1 MGFLD
6 NLYHLRAQRNMTQ
19 EQLAML
25 MGVSR
30 QAISK
35 WESGRAYPEMDKL
48 VRLCDIFECDL
59 NELVRGD
66 LSDAPARQGIA
77 LPIDASPVDICGYDR
92 HMRIRALLLAS
103 APAAFMLSCAIAFGI
118 SPTVLPSQGSWGVV
132 LVTQGLV
139 TATGFGLPFLVAGLL
154 LSLAL
159 ATIAALQH
167 FGFIGRYPYVAD
179 FYTEEQRRTT
189 ASLVKRACVVAILTG
204 VIAVAACVVKSG
216 PLFHLSGGLASLFAW
231 GAVCVWS
238 LIYAALMQRRLNVEA
253 YNNCNASAF
262 EQREAARV
270 VAELPAT
277 RMQVATNPDVPR
289 LAQVWVKR
297 QAMAAALSVF
307 AGFAVLAAVFALLG
321 WVIWFIPLMV
331 GAVAAA
337 LFWIYLPTAR

>member
-1 MGFLD
+1 MGFSD
-6 NLYHLRAQRNMTQ
+6 NLYHLRSMRNMTQ

-59 NELVRGD
+59 NALVRGD
-66 LSDAPARQGIA
+66 LRDAEARRSIT
-77 LPIDASPVDICGYDR
+77 LPVNANPVDICGYDR
-92 HMRIRALLLAS
+92 HMCTRAPLLAF
-103 APAAFMLSCAIAFGI
+103 APAAFMLSCALAFGI
-118 SPTVLPSQGSWGVV
+118 SPTVLPSQGSWGVI
-132 LVTQGLV
+132 LVAQGLV
-139 TATGFGLPFLVAGLL
+139 AATGFGLPFLVMGLL
-154 LSLAL
+154 LCLAL

-167 FGFIGRYPYVAD
+167 LGFIGRYPYVAD
-179 FYTEEQRRTT
+179 FYTDEQRRTT
-189 ASLVKRACVVAILTG
+189 ASLVRRARVVAILTG
-204 VIAVAACVVKSG
+204 VTAVAACMVKSG

-238 LIYAALMQRRLNVEA
+238 LIYAALMRRRLNVDA
-253 YNNCNASAF
+253 YNSRNASAL

-277 RMQVATNPDVPR
+277 QAQVATNPAVPR
-289 LAQVWVKR
+289 LAQVWIKR
-297 QAMAAALSVF
+297 QTMAAALSVF
-307 AGFAVLAAVFALLG
+307 AGFAVLAGVFALLG
-321 WVIWFIPLMV
+321 WVTWFIPLMV

-337 LFWIYLPTAR
+337 LLWIYLPAAH